1 MTQQAFRRIALG
13 MADAVEGAHMGHPD
27 FRAHGRIFATLQ
39 PSRNCG
45 MVIVTPE
52 QQQRLIREAP
62 ATFSPEAGAWGR
74 QGCTR
79 VHLDGADE
87 EIVGEAMTLAWQK
100 TAAPRQTAKAKAARP
115 ARRGSKKRR

>member
-1 MTQQAFRRIALG
+1 MTERTFRRIELG
-13 MADAVEGAHMGHPD
+13 MSDAVGGADLGPPD
-27 FRAHGRIFATLQ
+27 FRVHGRIFATLQ

-45 MVIVTPE
+45 MVNVTPE
-52 QQQRLIREAP
+52 QQLRLIREAP

-79 VHLDGADE
+79 VHLEVADE

-100 TAAPRQTAKAKAARP
+100 TVASRRARQKTKTAARP
-115 ARRGSKKRR
+115 TRRKRA